1 MIKDDKIIIIIK
13 HQEKHRFWN
22 KIDLSL
28 KSSFSSC
35 HLGDLG
41 KKYLTS
47 LIVTLLIL
55 KGSDI
60 TVFCKGAVW
69 NVMVYIKHLKPI
81 IGSSVYWPQFPHL

>member
-1 MIKDDKIIIIIK
+1 MIKDDKIIIIIIIIIK
-13 HQEKHRFWN
+13 HQEKHRFSN

-60 TVFCKGAVW
+60 TVFCKGITVFCCMKCDGIHKALETNNW
-69 NVMVYIKHLKPI
+69 
-81 IGSSVYWPQFPHL
+81 